1 MKTKSIQKRE
11 QIKKL
16 LRKGWT
22 TRGIARKVKVSL
34 RDVSQ
39 ARQELGLHF
48 AMFELKQQKQEL
60 EQDIAQLL
68 QQKNAAITG
77 AIASMNDEEISI
89 VIDSIE
95 SRQIEQRETEE
106 MRAEY
111 SSLEELLE
119 QDPVASYRGR
129 MGNKTAGLLSLLDRH
144 GKFPETLTRK
154 QAELILMGR
163 ELKPTSLT
171 ANGRVRWEYNMDELA
186 EHFHMEEQE
195 LIDHLEYI
203 KAKKI
208 RMDDLKGRLDEAEA
222 REQERNQERQ
232 TSDILERFIS
242 DVCFECEGL
251 DIKTSELY
259 SVYKQWAENEGADR
273 YILTPTAFE
282 LRMRDRYKVE
292 IKEDGNYYRDV
303 LASVAY

>member
-111 SSLEELLE
+111 SALEELLE
-119 QDPVASYRGR
+119 QDPVASYRGI

-154 QAELILMGR
+154 QAQLILMGR

-171 ANGRVRWEYNMDELA
+171 ANGRVRWAYIIDELA
-186 EHFHMEEQE
+186 EHFHMEEQK

-208 RMDDLKGRLDEAEA
+208 RMDDRKGRIDDTATVDQA
-222 REQERNQERQ
+222 RNQARQ
-232 TSDILERFIS
+232 ESYILAKFIS